1 MKRLLRTLIIV
12 IAFAAPLGFAAEDYP
27 VRPIRFIVPMPPGGA
42 LDTAAR
48 IIGAKLTEILGQS
61 IVIDNRSGA
70 QGNIATALG
79 AKAAPDGYTMT
90 LGFAGSLAIN
100 PHLYSNP
107 GFDTLKNFAAVS
119 RTVEI
124 PYILIVNPAVP
135 VKTMK
140 DLELL
145 AKQNPGKLT
154 FASSSSASQL
164 AGELFKLTTGT
175 NMVHV
180 PYSGGA
186 PASIA
191 LVAGEVNTS
200 FTLAPA
206 MLPFIQTGKLRA
218 VTVLSNK
225 RSDAVPEVPTAVEAG
240 YPALSNVY
248 EWHGIVVPALTPR
261 ATIVKLNAAIV
272 RALNSPDVL
281 KRIHSVGLA
290 AAPSTPAEFAEYI
303 RADFERWG
311 KIVKI
316 SGAKID

>member
-1 MKRLLRTLIIV
+1 MKRLLKGLIIV
-12 IAFAAPLGFAAEDYP
+12 IAFYAPPVFAAEDYP

-48 IIGAKLTEILGQS
+48 ILGAKLTEALGQQ
-61 IVIDNRSGA
+61 IVVDNRSGA

-79 AKAAPDGYTMT
+79 ARAAPDGYTMT

-107 GFDTLKNFAAVS
+107 GYDTLKNFTAVS

-124 PYILIVNPAVP
+124 PYILIVNPSVP

-180 PYSGGA
+180 PYGGGA

-191 LVAGEVNTS
+191 LAAGEVNII

-206 MLPFIQTGKLRA
+206 VLPFIQTGKLRA

-225 RSDAVPEVPTAVEAG
+225 RNEAMPDVPTAVEAG
-240 YPALSNVY
+240 YPELGNVF
-248 EWHGIVVPALTPR
+248 EWHGVVVPAFTPR
-261 ATIVKLNAAIV
+261 AAIVKLNAAIV
-272 RALNSPDVL
+272 QALNSPDVL
-281 KRIHSVGLA
+281 KRIRSVGLT
-290 AAPSTPAEFAEYI
+290 AAPSTPAEFAAYI

-311 KIVKI
+311 KIVKK

>member
-1 MKRLLRTLIIV
+1 
-12 IAFAAPLGFAAEDYP
+12 
-27 VRPIRFIVPMPPGGA
+27 
-42 LDTAAR
+42 
-48 IIGAKLTEILGQS
+48 
-61 IVIDNRSGA
+61 
-70 QGNIATALG
+70 
-79 AKAAPDGYTMT
+79 
-90 LGFAGSLAIN
+90 
-100 PHLYSNP
+100 
-107 GFDTLKNFAAVS
+107 
-119 RTVEI
+119 
-124 PYILIVNPAVP
+124 
-135 VKTMK
+135 MK

-164 AGELFKLTTGT
+164 SGELFKLTTGT

-180 PYSGGA
+180 PYSGAA

-191 LVAGEVNTS
+191 LVAGEVDTI

-206 MLPFIQTGKLRA
+206 VLPFIQTGKLRA

-225 RSDAVPEVPTAVEAG
+225 RSDAMPDVPTAVEAG

-272 RALNSPDVL
+272 RALNSPDLL
-281 KRIHSVGLA
+281 KRIHSIGLI

-311 KIVKI
+311 KIVKL
-316 SGAKID
+316 SGAKVD

>member
-1 MKRLLRTLIIV
+1 MKRPFKTLIIV
-12 IAFAAPLGFAAEDYP
+12 IAFAAPPGFAAEDYP

-48 IIGAKLTEILGQS
+48 ILGTNLTEIFGQP

-107 GFDTLKNFAAVS
+107 GYDTFKNFAAVS

-124 PYILIVNPAVP
+124 PYILIVNPTLP

-164 AGELFKLTTGT
+164 SGELFKLTTGT

-180 PYSGGA
+180 PYSGAA

-191 LVAGEVNTS
+191 LVAGEVNTI

-206 MLPFIQTGKLRA
+206 VLPFIQTGKLRA

-225 RSDAVPEVPTAVEAG
+225 RSDAVPDVPTALEAG
-240 YPALSNVY
+240 YPELGNVF
-248 EWHGIVVPALTPR
+248 EWHGIVVPAGTPR
-261 ATIVKLNAAIV
+261 AAIAKLNAAIV
-272 RALNSPDVL
+272 QALNSPDVL
-281 KRIHSVGLA
+281 KRIRAVGLT

-311 KIVKI
+311 KIVKL
-316 SGAKID
+316 SGAKVD